1 MACLAVDRADATLH
15 FPTENI
21 AVHPAAN
28 RARVKVERTQSVGP
42 VYESSPGGSL
52 AVPTGSVLVRFAKPA
67 KVEDKAAQLKAAG
80 YGIEQVLS
88 YAPNAGWVK
97 ALDGALATSL
107 KGRAKLAAIP
117 GVEEVAPQMLS
128 RAARK
133 K

>member
-1 MACLAVDRADATLH
+1 M
-15 FPTENI
+15 
-21 AVHPAAN
+21 
-28 RARVKVERTQSVGP
+28 
-42 VYESSPGGSL
+42 
-52 AVPTGSVLVRFAKPA
+52 
-67 KVEDKAAQLKAAG
+67 KAAG